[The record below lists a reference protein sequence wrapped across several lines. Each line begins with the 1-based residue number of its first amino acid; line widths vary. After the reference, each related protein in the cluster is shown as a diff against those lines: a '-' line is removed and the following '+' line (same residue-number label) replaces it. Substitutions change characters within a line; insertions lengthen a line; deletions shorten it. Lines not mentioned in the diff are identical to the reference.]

1 MKHKKI
7 VIAGG
12 TGFIAQAMAR
22 YFGKDNH
29 VVLLTRKAVSN
40 QNNNYNH
47 ELIKAADGYNITY
60 WRWDS
65 KHVEKH
71 WLQEVDGADIV
82 INLAGKSVNCRYTE
96 KNKQEIINSR
106 TQATKT
112 IGEAIR
118 QCVVPPKLWINASS
132 ATIYKHTTNKPNDEL
147 TGLISDAKNDNMP
160 YSLFDRLRYRCKK
173 AMIQLREGKNSHRYK
188 ELDTDFSVKVCKSWE
203 TALFEQRTPFT
214 RKIALRAAIT
224 LGHGGVM
231 VPYYNLLKMGL
242 GGYQGDGRQM
252 YSWIHI
258 EDLCRIV
265 EWSYEHQDMEGA
277 YNCSAPN
284 AVTNE
289 AFMKTLRQATGHVL
303 GLRAPA
309 WLLEC
314 GAKLL
319 GTETELILK
328 SRWVYPARLLQSGF
342 TFRYNK
348 LEHAL
353 ANIIRQ
359 TPVKKY
365 HLFQKQPAPC

>member
-12 TGFIAQAMAR
+12 SGFIAQAMAR

-29 VVLLTRKAVSN
+29 VILLTRKAVSN
-40 QNNNYNH
+40 QNNNYDH
-47 ELIKAADGYNITY
+47 ELIKTADGYNITY
-60 WRWDS
+60 WRWDTA
-65 KHVEKH
+65 HVEKH

-82 INLAGKSVNCRYTE
+82 INLAGKSVNCRLTE

-106 TQATKT
+106 TRSTQT

-132 ATIYKHTTNKPNDEL
+132 ATIYSHTTDKPNDEF
-147 TGLISDAKNDNMP
+147 TGLISDDKKDNMP
-160 YSLFDRLRYRCKK
+160 YSFLDRLRYRYKK
-173 AMIQLREGKNSHRYK
+173 AVIQLREGKNSFRYK
-188 ELDTDFSVKVCKSWE
+188 DLDADFSVKVCKRWE
-203 TALFEQRTPFT
+203 NAFFEQRTPFT
-214 RKIALRAAIT
+214 RKIALRTAIT

-231 VPYYNLLKMGL
+231 APYCNLLKMGL
-242 GGYQGDGRQM
+242 GGHQGNGRQM

-265 EWSYEHQDMEGA
+265 EWSYEHKDMEGV
-277 YNCSAPN
+277 YNCSSPN
-284 AVTNE
+284 AVTND
-289 AFMKTLRQATGHVL
+289 AFMKTLRHITGQVW
-303 GLRAPA
+303 GLPAPA

-314 GAKLL
+314 GAKLI

-328 SRWVYPARLLQSGF
+328 SRWVYPAKLLQSGF
-342 TFRYNK
+342 VFKYNV

-353 ANIIRQ
+353 ADIIRR
-359 TPVKKY
+359 TPANKY
-365 HLFQKQPAPC
+365 RLFQRQLAHC

>member
-29 VVLLTRKAVSN
+29 VVLLTRNAVSN

-47 ELIKAADGYNITY
+47 QLIKATDGYNITY
-60 WRWDS
+60 WRWNTQY
-65 KHVEKH
+65 VEKH
-71 WLQEVDGADIV
+71 WLQDIEGADIV

-106 TQATKT
+106 TQSTKT

-132 ATIYKHTTNKPNDEL
+132 ATIYKHTTDKPNDEF
-147 TGLISDAKNDNMP
+147 TGLISDAKKDNMP
-160 YSLFDRLRYRCKK
+160 HSLIDRMRYRVKK
-173 AMIQLREGKNSHRYK
+173 AVVQLREGKNSYRYK
-188 ELDTDFSVKVCKSWE
+188 DLDADFSVKVCKSWE
-203 TALFEQRTPFT
+203 NAFFEQRTPFT
-214 RKIALRAAIT
+214 RKIALRSAIT
-224 LGHGGVM
+224 LGQGGVM
-231 VPYYNLLKMGL
+231 APYYNLLKIGL
-242 GGYQGDGRQM
+242 GGHQGDGQQM

-265 EWSYEHQDMEGA
+265 EWSYEHKEMEGA
-277 YNCSAPN
+277 CNCSAPN
-284 AVTNE
+284 AVTNDN
-289 AFMKTLRQATGHVL
+289 FMNTLRLITGHAL
-303 GLRAPA
+303 GLPAPA
-309 WLLEC
+309 WLLEA
-314 GAKLL
+314 GAKLI

-328 SRWVYPARLLQSGF
+328 SRWVYPAKLLQSGF
-342 TFRYNK
+342 IFKYNV

-353 ANIIRQ
+353 TDIIRH

-365 HLFQKQPAPC
+365 HIFQKQLAHC